1 MVSWLSCTLKLDWFP
16 EYTIYQQRF
25 RRTSVRFLGR
35 FISTATIS
43 TNFARLSSRGMRR
56 QTDPL
61 RVVRSNDS
69 LACGSGVGLATCTM
83 HWTGGRS
90 SNWGRPTSF
99 SIVWDVSQCTM
110 RYINSNLV
118 RLLLFPVL
126 VTGVIGIGQN
136 TCVTFRSTRDSFTV
150 VSGGAAAPVLL
161 SADEWPGVQRAA
173 SDFASDIKMVTGVTT
188 RMANTT
194 AATITRTLST
204 MQGTQKLPII
214 VGTLGKSSLISAVIQ
229 NAKLDVSSISG
240 QWESFLV
247 RRVTNPF
254 PGVPSA
260 LVVIGADKRGTIFAM
275 YDLSEQFGVSPWF
288 WWADVPTTPQRSL
301 FVDSTGCSHGSP
313 TVKYRGIFL
322 NDEQPALQNWAM
334 EKFTNGTGATLT
346 GSPFNHFFYTKLWV
360 GLTTRMIRFYSERKS
375 NRFELILRLKG
386 NYLWPGTRN
395 TLRSEFSL
403 ISSTIQLS
411 GAGEMIMA
419 SLIVDSTCVF
429 LQCVLCWR
437 STESGVC
444 RLVWRCHGHFV
455 RCSKV
460 SAKTLLL
467 TPFHIP
473 ATKNRWCARFLLN
486 GICLGRVNGTTRRM
500 RNLSLIFGWTAQF
513 EQNHSKASIQW
524 VCVVTATVYF
534 YLHLWDS
541 SFDASHEPEPLST
554 GQNIDLLE
562 KIVADQREILGN
574 VFNGTDISTIPQVWT
589 LCELR
594 ALFLRHW
601 YSKHHGDRQR
611 SHWFLWIGDARS
623 WRHNIAL
630 GWW

>member
-1 MVSWLSCTLKLDWFP
+1 
-16 EYTIYQQRF
+16 
-25 RRTSVRFLGR
+25 
-35 FISTATIS
+35 
-43 TNFARLSSRGMRR
+43 
-56 QTDPL
+56 
-61 RVVRSNDS
+61 
-69 LACGSGVGLATCTM
+69 
-83 HWTGGRS
+83 
-90 SNWGRPTSF
+90 
-99 SIVWDVSQCTM
+99 M

-161 SADEWPGVQRAA
+161 SVDEWPGVQRAA

-288 WWADVPTTPQRSL
+288 WWADVPTTPQKSL

-346 GSPFNHFFYTKLWV
+346 GSPFNHFFYTKL
-360 GLTTRMIRFYSERKS
+360 
-375 NRFELILRLKG
+375 
-386 NYLWPGTRN
+386 
-395 TLRSEFSL
+395 
-403 ISSTIQLS
+403 
-411 GAGEMIMA
+411 
-419 SLIVDSTCVF
+419 
-429 LQCVLCWR
+429 
-437 STESGVC
+437 
-444 RLVWRCHGHFV
+444 
-455 RCSKV
+455 
-460 SAKTLLL
+460 
-467 TPFHIP
+467 
-473 ATKNRWCARFLLN
+473 
-486 GICLGRVNGTTRRM
+486 
-500 RNLSLIFGWTAQF
+500 
-513 EQNHSKASIQW
+513 
-524 VCVVTATVYF
+524 
-534 YLHLWDS
+534 
-541 SFDASHEPEPLST
+541 
-554 GQNIDLLE
+554 
-562 KIVADQREILGN
+562 
-574 VFNGTDISTIPQVWT
+574 
-589 LCELR
+589 
-594 ALFLRHW
+594 
-601 YSKHHGDRQR
+601 
-611 SHWFLWIGDARS
+611 
-623 WRHNIAL
+623 
-630 GWW
+630 